1 MKKLVVVKTIQ
12 VNFQIHLAYK
22 IACHFVIESIVLN
35 FIESVEDL
43 NDDDQQLQ
51 MALQMSLD
59 EISIA
64 KSKDTSKCDDDSD
77 TVLPVNSF
85 LENTNKKANIPVIL
99 PK

>member
-1 MKKLVVVKTIQ
+1 M
-12 VNFQIHLAYK
+12 
-22 IACHFVIESIVLN
+22 IE
-35 FIESVEDL
+35 DA

-64 KSKDTSKCDDDSD
+64 KSRSLTKREDDSE
-77 TVLPVNSF
+77 TVLPTNDVQEESNSK
-85 LENTNKKANIPVIL
+85 TDIPVLL

>member
-1 MKKLVVVKTIQ
+1 M
-12 VNFQIHLAYK
+12 
-22 IACHFVIESIVLN
+22 IE
-35 FIESVEDL
+35 DA

-64 KSKDTSKCDDDSD
+64 KSRSLTKKEDDSE
-77 TVLPVNSF
+77 TVLPTNDVQEESNSK
-85 LENTNKKANIPVIL
+85 TDIPVLL